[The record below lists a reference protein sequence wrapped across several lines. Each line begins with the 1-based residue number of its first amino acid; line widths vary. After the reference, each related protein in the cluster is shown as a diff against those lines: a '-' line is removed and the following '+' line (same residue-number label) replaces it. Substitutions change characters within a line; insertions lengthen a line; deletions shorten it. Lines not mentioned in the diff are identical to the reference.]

1 MADQQENL
9 AQLSDLLGRIDT
21 LHSRLDRLEL
31 GVNAQLRGN

>member
-9 AQLSDLLGRIDT
+9 ALLSDLLGRVDI

-31 GVNAQLRGN
+31 GVNTQLRGN